1 MAQKSIHIRRTP
13 GQKIVRVIAYILCI
27 FLACLSLF
35 PFIIMVVNAT
45 RDTPSIQSSPI
56 SFLFG
61 SNLKRNFEIL
71 TSKDMFSP
79 WTGLKNSLIISVAAT
94 VLTVYFSTLTAYA
107 LVAYE
112 WKLKGPFFA
121 AILAVMMIP
130 ATVTSIGFYQFM
142 YRIKWTNNLLPLI
155 LPAIAAPGTVFF
167 MRQFMIPALP
177 MEIVQSA
184 RVDGASEF
192 RTFNQIVLPIMKP
205 AMATQAIFAFVAS
218 WNNLFIPQIL
228 LTKKRGLYHAH
239 HGVPAQRRH
248 LQGGVRRD
256 LSGHPADGAAHFR
269 HLFLPVQV
277 HHCRCRPGR
286 CEGVIHE
293 CPLAGYACRRVP
305 AAPG

>member
-79 WTGLKNSLIISVAAT
+79 WTGLKNSLIISVGAT

-228 LTKKRGLYHAH
+228 LTKKEVYTMPIMVSLLNGDIYKVEYGAIYLGILLTVLPIFVIYFALSKYIIA
-239 HGVPAQRRH
+239 GVA
-248 LQGGVRRD
+248 LGGVK
-256 LSGHPADGAAHFR
+256 
-269 HLFLPVQV
+269 
-277 HHCRCRPGR
+277 
-286 CEGVIHE
+286 E
-293 CPLAGYACRRVP
+293 
-305 AAPG
+305 

>member
-1 MAQKSIHIRRTP
+1 MAKRSIGIRRTP
-13 GQKIVRVIAYILCI
+13 GQKAFRVFAYALCI
-27 FLACLSLF
+27 FLAILSLF
-35 PFIIMVVNAT
+35 PFIIMLVNAT
-45 RDTPSIQSSPI
+45 RDTPSIQSNPI
-56 SFLFG
+56 SFVFG
-61 SNLKRNFEIL
+61 TNLKRNFEIL
-71 TSKDMFSP
+71 TGKEMFNP
-79 WTGLKNSLIISVAAT
+79 MVGLKNSIIISVGAT

-121 AILAVMMIP
+121 MILAVMMIP

-142 YRIKWTNNLLPLI
+142 YRIHWTNNLLPLI

-228 LTKKRGLYHAH
+228 LTKKEVYTMPIMVSLLNGDIYKVEYGAIYLGILLTVLPIFVIYFSLSKYIIA
-239 HGVPAQRRH
+239 GVA
-248 LQGGVRRD
+248 LGGVK
-256 LSGHPADGAAHFR
+256 
-269 HLFLPVQV
+269 
-277 HHCRCRPGR
+277 
-286 CEGVIHE
+286 E
-293 CPLAGYACRRVP
+293 
-305 AAPG
+305 

>member
-1 MAQKSIHIRRTP
+1 MAKHSIGIRRTP
-13 GQKIVRVIAYILCI
+13 GQKAFRVFAYALCI
-27 FLACLSLF
+27 FLAILSLF
-35 PFIIMVVNAT
+35 PFIIMLVNAT
-45 RDTPSIQSSPI
+45 RDTPSIQSNPI
-56 SFLFG
+56 SFVFG
-61 SNLKRNFEIL
+61 TNLKRNFEIL
-71 TSKDMFSP
+71 TGKEMFNP
-79 WTGLKNSLIISVAAT
+79 MVGLKNSIIISVSAT

-121 AILAVMMIP
+121 MILAVMMIP

-142 YRIKWTNNLLPLI
+142 YRIHWTNNLLPLI

-228 LTKKRGLYHAH
+228 LTKKEVYTMPIMVSLLNGDIYKVEYGAIYLGILLTVLPIFVIYFSLSQYIIA
-239 HGVPAQRRH
+239 GVA
-248 LQGGVRRD
+248 LGGVK
-256 LSGHPADGAAHFR
+256 
-269 HLFLPVQV
+269 
-277 HHCRCRPGR
+277 
-286 CEGVIHE
+286 E
-293 CPLAGYACRRVP
+293 
-305 AAPG
+305 

>member
-1 MAQKSIHIRRTP
+1 MAKKSIGIRRTP
-13 GQKIVRVIAYILCI
+13 GQKIFRVFAYILCI
-27 FLACLSLF
+27 FLACLSLV
-35 PFIIMVVNAT
+35 PFIIMLVNAT

-56 SFLFG
+56 SFVFG
-61 SNLKRNFEIL
+61 SNLKRNFQIL

-79 WTGLKNSLIISVAAT
+79 WVGLKNSLIISVCAT
-94 VLTVYFSTLTAYA
+94 ALTVYFSTLTAYA

-121 AILAVMMIP
+121 MILAVMMIP
-130 ATVTSIGFYQFM
+130 ATITSIGFYQFM
-142 YRIKWTNNLLPLI
+142 YRIGWTNNLLPLI

-228 LTKKRGLYHAH
+228 LTKKEVYTMPIMVSLLNGDIYKVEYGAIYLGILLTVLPIFVIYFALSKYIIA
-239 HGVPAQRRH
+239 GVA
-248 LQGGVRRD
+248 LGGVK
-256 LSGHPADGAAHFR
+256 
-269 HLFLPVQV
+269 
-277 HHCRCRPGR
+277 
-286 CEGVIHE
+286 E
-293 CPLAGYACRRVP
+293 
-305 AAPG
+305 

>member
-1 MAQKSIHIRRTP
+1 MAKKSIGIRRTP
-13 GQKIVRVIAYILCI
+13 GQKIFRVFAYVLCI

-35 PFIIMVVNAT
+35 PFIIMLVNAT

-56 SFLFG
+56 SFMFG
-61 SNLKRNFEIL
+61 SNLKRNFQIL

-79 WTGLKNSLIISVAAT
+79 WVGLKNSLIISVCAT
-94 VLTVYFSTLTAYA
+94 ALTVYFSTLTAYA

-121 AILAVMMIP
+121 MILAVMMIP
-130 ATVTSIGFYQFM
+130 ATITSIGFYQFM
-142 YRIKWTNNLLPLI
+142 YRIGWTNNLLPLI

-228 LTKKRGLYHAH
+228 LTKKEVYTMPIMVSLLNGDIYKVEYGAIYLGILLTVLPIFVIYFALSKYIIA
-239 HGVPAQRRH
+239 GVA
-248 LQGGVRRD
+248 LGGVK
-256 LSGHPADGAAHFR
+256 
-269 HLFLPVQV
+269 
-277 HHCRCRPGR
+277 
-286 CEGVIHE
+286 E
-293 CPLAGYACRRVP
+293 
-305 AAPG
+305 

>member
-1 MAQKSIHIRRTP
+1 MAKRSVGIRRTP
-13 GQKIVRVIAYILCI
+13 GQKAFRVFAYALCV
-27 FLACLSLF
+27 FLAILSLF
-35 PFIIMVVNAT
+35 PFIIMLVNAT
-45 RDTPSIQSSPI
+45 RDTPSIQSNPI
-56 SFLFG
+56 SFVFG
-61 SNLKRNFEIL
+61 TNLKRNFEIL
-71 TSKDMFSP
+71 TGKEMFNP
-79 WTGLKNSLIISVAAT
+79 LVGLKNSIIISVGAT

-121 AILAVMMIP
+121 MILAVMMIP

-142 YRIKWTNNLLPLI
+142 YRIHWTNNLLPLI

-228 LTKKRGLYHAH
+228 LTKKEVYTMPIMVSLLNGDIYKVEYGAIYLGILLTVLPIFVIYFALSKYIIA
-239 HGVPAQRRH
+239 GVA
-248 LQGGVRRD
+248 LGGVK
-256 LSGHPADGAAHFR
+256 
-269 HLFLPVQV
+269 
-277 HHCRCRPGR
+277 
-286 CEGVIHE
+286 E
-293 CPLAGYACRRVP
+293 
-305 AAPG
+305 

>member
-1 MAQKSIHIRRTP
+1 MAKKSIGIRRTP
-13 GQKIVRVIAYILCI
+13 GQKIFRVFAYILCI

-35 PFIIMVVNAT
+35 PFIIMLVNAT

-56 SFLFG
+56 SFMFG
-61 SNLKRNFEIL
+61 SNLKRNFQIL

-79 WTGLKNSLIISVAAT
+79 WVGLKNSLIISVCAT
-94 VLTVYFSTLTAYA
+94 ALTVYFSTLTAYA

-121 AILAVMMIP
+121 MILAVMMIP
-130 ATVTSIGFYQFM
+130 ATITSIGFYQFM
-142 YRIKWTNNLLPLI
+142 YRIGWTNNLLPLI

-228 LTKKRGLYHAH
+228 LTKKEVYTMPIMVSLLNGDIYKVEYGAIYLGILLTVLPIFVIYFSLSKYIIA
-239 HGVPAQRRH
+239 GVA
-248 LQGGVRRD
+248 LGGVK
-256 LSGHPADGAAHFR
+256 
-269 HLFLPVQV
+269 
-277 HHCRCRPGR
+277 
-286 CEGVIHE
+286 E
-293 CPLAGYACRRVP
+293 
-305 AAPG
+305 

>member
-1 MAQKSIHIRRTP
+1 MAKKPIGIRRTP
-13 GQKIVRVIAYILCI
+13 GQKAFRVFAYIVCI

-45 RDTPSIQSSPI
+45 RDTPSIQSSPV
-56 SFLFG
+56 SFVFG
-61 SNLKRNFEIL
+61 SNLAKNFKIL

-79 WTGLKNSLIISVAAT
+79 WTGLKNSIIISVGAT

-121 AILAVMMIP
+121 IILAVMMIP

-155 LPAIAAPGTVFF
+155 LPAIAVPGTVFF

-218 WNNLFIPQIL
+218 WNNLFIPSIL
-228 LTKKRGLYHAH
+228 LTNKDKYTMPIMVSLLNGDIYKVEYGAIYLGILLTVLPIFVIYFSLSKYIIA
-239 HGVPAQRRH
+239 GVA
-248 LQGGVRRD
+248 LGGVK
-256 LSGHPADGAAHFR
+256 
-269 HLFLPVQV
+269 
-277 HHCRCRPGR
+277 
-286 CEGVIHE
+286 E
-293 CPLAGYACRRVP
+293 
-305 AAPG
+305 

>member
-1 MAQKSIHIRRTP
+1 MAKKSIGIRRTP
-13 GQKIVRVIAYILCI
+13 GQKIFRVFAYILCI

-35 PFIIMVVNAT
+35 PFIIMLVNAT

-56 SFLFG
+56 SFMFG
-61 SNLKRNFEIL
+61 SNLKRNFQIL

-79 WTGLKNSLIISVAAT
+79 WVGLKNSLIISVCAT
-94 VLTVYFSTLTAYA
+94 ALTVYFSTLTAYA

-121 AILAVMMIP
+121 MILAVMMIP

-142 YRIKWTNNLLPLI
+142 YRIGWTNNLLPLI

-228 LTKKRGLYHAH
+228 LTKKEVYTMPIMVSLLNGDIYKVEYGAIYLGILLTVLPIFVIYFALSKYIIA
-239 HGVPAQRRH
+239 GVA
-248 LQGGVRRD
+248 LGGVK
-256 LSGHPADGAAHFR
+256 
-269 HLFLPVQV
+269 
-277 HHCRCRPGR
+277 
-286 CEGVIHE
+286 E
-293 CPLAGYACRRVP
+293 
-305 AAPG
+305 

>member
-1 MAQKSIHIRRTP
+1 MAKKSIGIRRTP
-13 GQKIVRVIAYILCI
+13 GQKIFRVFAYILCI

-35 PFIIMVVNAT
+35 PFIIMLVNAT

-56 SFLFG
+56 SFMFG
-61 SNLKRNFEIL
+61 SNLKRNFQIL

-79 WTGLKNSLIISVAAT
+79 WVGLKNSLIISVCAT
-94 VLTVYFSTLTAYA
+94 ALTVYFSTLTAYA

-121 AILAVMMIP
+121 MILAVMMIP
-130 ATVTSIGFYQFM
+130 ATITSIGFYQFM
-142 YRIKWTNNLLPLI
+142 YRIGWTNNLLPLI

-228 LTKKRGLYHAH
+228 LTKKEVYTMPIMVSLLNGDIYKVEYGAIYLGILLTVLPIFVIYCALSKYIIA
-239 HGVPAQRRH
+239 GVA
-248 LQGGVRRD
+248 LVGVK
-256 LSGHPADGAAHFR
+256 
-269 HLFLPVQV
+269 
-277 HHCRCRPGR
+277 
-286 CEGVIHE
+286 E
-293 CPLAGYACRRVP
+293 
-305 AAPG
+305 

>member
-1 MAQKSIHIRRTP
+1 MAKKSIGIRRTP
-13 GQKIVRVIAYILCI
+13 GQKAFRVFAYVLCI

-35 PFIIMVVNAT
+35 PFIIMLVNAT
-45 RDTPSIQSSPI
+45 RDTPSIQSNPI

-61 SNLKRNFEIL
+61 TNLKRNFEIL
-71 TSKDMFSP
+71 TSKEMFSP
-79 WTGLKNSLIISVAAT
+79 WVGLKNSLIISVCAT
-94 VLTVYFSTLTAYA
+94 ALTVYFSTLTAYA

-121 AILAVMMIP
+121 LILAVMMIP

-228 LTKKRGLYHAH
+228 LTKKEVYTMPIMVSLLNGDIYKVEYGAIYLGILLTVLPIFIIYFALSKYIIA
-239 HGVPAQRRH
+239 GVA
-248 LQGGVRRD
+248 LGGVK
-256 LSGHPADGAAHFR
+256 
-269 HLFLPVQV
+269 
-277 HHCRCRPGR
+277 
-286 CEGVIHE
+286 E
-293 CPLAGYACRRVP
+293 
-305 AAPG
+305 

>member
-1 MAQKSIHIRRTP
+1 MAKKTIGIRRTP
-13 GQKIVRVIAYILCI
+13 GQKAFRVFAYVLCI

-35 PFIIMVVNAT
+35 PFIIMLVNAT

-56 SFLFG
+56 SFMFG
-61 SNLKRNFEIL
+61 TNLMRNFQIL

-79 WTGLKNSLIISVAAT
+79 WTGLKNSVIISVGAT

-121 AILAVMMIP
+121 LILAVMMIP

-155 LPAIAAPGTVFF
+155 LPAIAAPSTVFF

-228 LTKKRGLYHAH
+228 LTKKEVYTMPIMVSLLNGDIYKVEYGAIYLGILLTVLPIFIIYFALSKYIIA
-239 HGVPAQRRH
+239 GVA
-248 LQGGVRRD
+248 LGGVK
-256 LSGHPADGAAHFR
+256 
-269 HLFLPVQV
+269 
-277 HHCRCRPGR
+277 
-286 CEGVIHE
+286 E
-293 CPLAGYACRRVP
+293 
-305 AAPG
+305 

>member
-1 MAQKSIHIRRTP
+1 MAKKSIGIRRTP
-13 GQKIVRVIAYILCI
+13 GQKIFRVFAYILCI

-35 PFIIMVVNAT
+35 PFIIMLVNAT

-56 SFLFG
+56 SFVFG
-61 SNLKRNFEIL
+61 SNLKRNFQIL

-79 WTGLKNSLIISVAAT
+79 WVGLKNSLIISVGAT
-94 VLTVYFSTLTAYA
+94 ALTVYFSTLTAYA

-121 AILAVMMIP
+121 MILAVMMIP

-142 YRIKWTNNLLPLI
+142 YRIGWTNNLLPLI

-228 LTKKRGLYHAH
+228 LTKKEVYTMPIMVSLLNGDIYKVEYGAIYLGILLTVLPIFVIYFALSKYIIA
-239 HGVPAQRRH
+239 GVA
-248 LQGGVRRD
+248 LGGVK
-256 LSGHPADGAAHFR
+256 
-269 HLFLPVQV
+269 
-277 HHCRCRPGR
+277 
-286 CEGVIHE
+286 E
-293 CPLAGYACRRVP
+293 
-305 AAPG
+305 

>member
-56 SFLFG
+56 SVMFG

-228 LTKKRGLYHAH
+228 LTKKEVYTMPIMVSLLNGDIYKVEYGAIYLGILLTVLPIFVIYFSLSKYIIA
-239 HGVPAQRRH
+239 GVA
-248 LQGGVRRD
+248 LGGVK
-256 LSGHPADGAAHFR
+256 
-269 HLFLPVQV
+269 
-277 HHCRCRPGR
+277 
-286 CEGVIHE
+286 E
-293 CPLAGYACRRVP
+293 
-305 AAPG
+305 

>member
-1 MAQKSIHIRRTP
+1 MAKKSIGIRRTP
-13 GQKIVRVIAYILCI
+13 AQKAFRVFAYVLCI

-35 PFIIMVVNAT
+35 PFIIMLVNAT
-45 RDTPSIQSSPI
+45 RDTPSIQSNPI
-56 SFLFG
+56 SFVFG
-61 SNLKRNFEIL
+61 SNLLRNFEIL
-71 TSKDMFSP
+71 TSKDMFNP
-79 WTGLKNSLIISVAAT
+79 WTGLKNSVIISVSAT
-94 VLTVYFSTLTAYA
+94 ALTVYFSTLTAYA

-121 AILAVMMIP
+121 MILAVMMIP

-205 AMATQAIFAFVAS
+205 AMATQAIFCFVGN
-218 WNNLFIPQIL
+218 WNNLFIPSIL
-228 LTKKRGLYHAH
+228 LTNRDKYTMPIMVSLLNGDVYKTEYGAIYLGILLTVLPIFVIYFALSKYIIA
-239 HGVPAQRRH
+239 GVA
-248 LQGGVRRD
+248 LGGVK
-256 LSGHPADGAAHFR
+256 
-269 HLFLPVQV
+269 
-277 HHCRCRPGR
+277 
-286 CEGVIHE
+286 E
-293 CPLAGYACRRVP
+293 
-305 AAPG
+305 

>member
-1 MAQKSIHIRRTP
+1 MAQKSFHIRRTP

-112 WKLKGPFFA
+112 WKLKGSFFA

-228 LTKKRGLYHAH
+228 LTKKEVYTMPIMVSLLNGDIYKVEYGAIYLGILLTVLPIFVIYFSLSKYIIA
-239 HGVPAQRRH
+239 GVA
-248 LQGGVRRD
+248 LGGVK
-256 LSGHPADGAAHFR
+256 
-269 HLFLPVQV
+269 
-277 HHCRCRPGR
+277 
-286 CEGVIHE
+286 E
-293 CPLAGYACRRVP
+293 
-305 AAPG
+305 

>member
-13 GQKIVRVIAYILCI
+13 GQKVVRVIAYILCI

-79 WTGLKNSLIISVAAT
+79 WTGLKNSLIISVGAT

-228 LTKKRGLYHAH
+228 LTKKEVYTMPIMVSLLNGDIYKVEYGAIYLGILLTVLPIFVIYFSLSKYIIA
-239 HGVPAQRRH
+239 GVA
-248 LQGGVRRD
+248 LGGVK
-256 LSGHPADGAAHFR
+256 
-269 HLFLPVQV
+269 
-277 HHCRCRPGR
+277 
-286 CEGVIHE
+286 E
-293 CPLAGYACRRVP
+293 
-305 AAPG
+305 

>member
-1 MAQKSIHIRRTP
+1 MAKKSIGIRRTP
-13 GQKIVRVIAYILCI
+13 GQKAFRVFAYVLCI

-35 PFIIMVVNAT
+35 PFIIMLVNAT
-45 RDTPSIQSSPI
+45 RDTPSIQSNPI
-56 SFLFG
+56 SFMFG
-61 SNLKRNFEIL
+61 TNLLRNFNIL

-79 WTGLKNSLIISVAAT
+79 WTGLKNSIIISVCAT
-94 VLTVYFSTLTAYA
+94 ALTVYFSTLTAYA

-121 AILAVMMIP
+121 LILAVMMIP

-184 RVDGASEF
+184 RVDGAAEF

-228 LTKKRGLYHAH
+228 LTKKEVYTMPIMVSLLNGDIYKVEYGAIYLGILLTVLPIFIIYFALSKYIIA
-239 HGVPAQRRH
+239 GVA
-248 LQGGVRRD
+248 LGGVK
-256 LSGHPADGAAHFR
+256 
-269 HLFLPVQV
+269 
-277 HHCRCRPGR
+277 
-286 CEGVIHE
+286 E
-293 CPLAGYACRRVP
+293 
-305 AAPG
+305 

>member
-1 MAQKSIHIRRTP
+1 MAQRSIHIRRTP

-177 MEIVQSA
+177 MEIVQSS

-192 RTFNQIVLPIMKP
+192 RTFNQLVLPIMKP

-228 LTKKRGLYHAH
+228 LTKKEVYTMPIMVSLLNGDIYKVEYGAIYLGILLTVLPIFVIYFSLSRYIIA
-239 HGVPAQRRH
+239 GVA
-248 LQGGVRRD
+248 LGGVK
-256 LSGHPADGAAHFR
+256 
-269 HLFLPVQV
+269 
-277 HHCRCRPGR
+277 
-286 CEGVIHE
+286 E
-293 CPLAGYACRRVP
+293 
-305 AAPG
+305 

>member
-56 SFLFG
+56 SFMFG

-79 WTGLKNSLIISVAAT
+79 WTGLKNSLIISVGAT

-130 ATVTSIGFYQFM
+130 ATITSIGFYQFM

-228 LTKKRGLYHAH
+228 LTKKEVYTMPIMVSLLNGDIYKVEYGAIYLGILLTVLPIFVIYFALSKYIIA
-239 HGVPAQRRH
+239 GVA
-248 LQGGVRRD
+248 LGGVK
-256 LSGHPADGAAHFR
+256 
-269 HLFLPVQV
+269 
-277 HHCRCRPGR
+277 
-286 CEGVIHE
+286 E
-293 CPLAGYACRRVP
+293 
-305 AAPG
+305 

>member
-1 MAQKSIHIRRTP
+1 MAKKSIGIRRTP
-13 GQKIVRVIAYILCI
+13 GQKAFRVFAYVLCI

-35 PFIIMVVNAT
+35 PFIIMLVNAT
-45 RDTPSIQSSPI
+45 RDTPSIQSNPI
-56 SFLFG
+56 SFMFG
-61 SNLKRNFEIL
+61 TNLLRNFNIL

-79 WTGLKNSLIISVAAT
+79 WTGLKNSIIISVFAT
-94 VLTVYFSTLTAYA
+94 ALTVYFSTLTAYA

-121 AILAVMMIP
+121 LILAVMMIP

-184 RVDGASEF
+184 RVDGAAEF

-228 LTKKRGLYHAH
+228 LTKKEVYTMPIMVSLLNGDIYKVEYGAIYLGILLTVLPIFIIYFALSKYIIA
-239 HGVPAQRRH
+239 GVA
-248 LQGGVRRD
+248 LGGVK
-256 LSGHPADGAAHFR
+256 
-269 HLFLPVQV
+269 
-277 HHCRCRPGR
+277 
-286 CEGVIHE
+286 E
-293 CPLAGYACRRVP
+293 
-305 AAPG
+305 

>member
-1 MAQKSIHIRRTP
+1 MAQRSIHIRRTP

-56 SFLFG
+56 SFMFG

-228 LTKKRGLYHAH
+228 LTKKEVYTMPIMVSLLNGDIYKVEYGAIYLGILLTVLPIFVIYFSLSKYIIA
-239 HGVPAQRRH
+239 GVA
-248 LQGGVRRD
+248 LGGVK
-256 LSGHPADGAAHFR
+256 
-269 HLFLPVQV
+269 
-277 HHCRCRPGR
+277 
-286 CEGVIHE
+286 E
-293 CPLAGYACRRVP
+293 
-305 AAPG
+305 

>member
-1 MAQKSIHIRRTP
+1 MAKKSIGIRRTP
-13 GQKIVRVIAYILCI
+13 GQKIFRVFAYILCI

-35 PFIIMVVNAT
+35 PFIIMLVNAT

-56 SFLFG
+56 SFVFG
-61 SNLKRNFEIL
+61 SNLKRNFQIL

-79 WTGLKNSLIISVAAT
+79 WVGLKNSLIISVCAT
-94 VLTVYFSTLTAYA
+94 ALTVYFSTLTAYA

-121 AILAVMMIP
+121 MILAVMMIP
-130 ATVTSIGFYQFM
+130 ATITSIGFYQFM
-142 YRIKWTNNLLPLI
+142 YRIGWTNNLLPLI

-228 LTKKRGLYHAH
+228 LTKKEVYTMPIDIYKVEYGAIYLGILLTVLPIFVIYFALSKYIIA
-239 HGVPAQRRH
+239 GVA
-248 LQGGVRRD
+248 LGGVK
-256 LSGHPADGAAHFR
+256 
-269 HLFLPVQV
+269 
-277 HHCRCRPGR
+277 
-286 CEGVIHE
+286 E
-293 CPLAGYACRRVP
+293 
-305 AAPG
+305 

>member
-1 MAQKSIHIRRTP
+1 MAKKSIGIRRTP
-13 GQKIVRVIAYILCI
+13 GQKIFRVFAYILCI

-35 PFIIMVVNAT
+35 PFIIMLVNAT

-56 SFLFG
+56 SFVFG
-61 SNLKRNFEIL
+61 SNLKRNFQIL

-79 WTGLKNSLIISVAAT
+79 WVGLKNSLIISVCAT
-94 VLTVYFSTLTAYA
+94 ALTVYFSTLTAYA

-121 AILAVMMIP
+121 MILAVMMIP
-130 ATVTSIGFYQFM
+130 ATITSIGFYEFM
-142 YRIKWTNNLLPLI
+142 YRIGWTNNLLPLI

-228 LTKKRGLYHAH
+228 LTKKEVYTMPIMVSLLNGDIYKVEYGAIYLGILLTVLPIFVIYFALSKYIIA
-239 HGVPAQRRH
+239 GVA
-248 LQGGVRRD
+248 LGGVK
-256 LSGHPADGAAHFR
+256 
-269 HLFLPVQV
+269 
-277 HHCRCRPGR
+277 
-286 CEGVIHE
+286 E
-293 CPLAGYACRRVP
+293 
-305 AAPG
+305 

>member
-1 MAQKSIHIRRTP
+1 MAKKSIGIRRTP
-13 GQKIVRVIAYILCI
+13 GQKIFRVFAYSLCI
-27 FLACLSLF
+27 FRACQSLF
-35 PFIIMVVNAT
+35 PFIIMLVNAT

-56 SFLFG
+56 SFMFG
-61 SNLKRNFEIL
+61 SNLKRNFQIL

-79 WTGLKNSLIISVAAT
+79 WVGLKNSLIISVCAT
-94 VLTVYFSTLTAYA
+94 ALTVYFSTLTAYA

-121 AILAVMMIP
+121 MILAVMMIP
-130 ATVTSIGFYQFM
+130 ATITSIGFYQFM
-142 YRIKWTNNLLPLI
+142 YRIGWTNNLLPLI

-228 LTKKRGLYHAH
+228 LTKKEVYTMPIMVSLLNGDIYKVEYGAIYLGILLTVLPIFVIYFALSKYIIA
-239 HGVPAQRRH
+239 GVA
-248 LQGGVRRD
+248 LGGVK
-256 LSGHPADGAAHFR
+256 
-269 HLFLPVQV
+269 
-277 HHCRCRPGR
+277 
-286 CEGVIHE
+286 E
-293 CPLAGYACRRVP
+293 
-305 AAPG
+305 

>member
-1 MAQKSIHIRRTP
+1 MAKKSIGIRRTP
-13 GQKIVRVIAYILCI
+13 GQKIFRVFAYILCI

-35 PFIIMVVNAT
+35 PFIIMLVNAT

-56 SFLFG
+56 SFVFG
-61 SNLKRNFEIL
+61 SNLKRNFQIL

-79 WTGLKNSLIISVAAT
+79 WVGLKNSLIISVCAT
-94 VLTVYFSTLTAYA
+94 ALTVYFSTLTAYA

-121 AILAVMMIP
+121 MILAVMMIP
-130 ATVTSIGFYQFM
+130 ATITSIGFYQFM
-142 YRIKWTNNLLPLI
+142 YRIGWTNNLLPLI

-205 AMATQAIFAFVAS
+205 AMATQAIFAFVGS
-218 WNNLFIPQIL
+218 WNNLFMPSIL
-228 LTKKRGLYHAH
+228 LTNKDKYTMPIMVSLLNGDIYKTEYGAIYLGLLLTVLPIFVVYFALSKYIIA
-239 HGVPAQRRH
+239 GVA
-248 LQGGVRRD
+248 LGGVK
-256 LSGHPADGAAHFR
+256 
-269 HLFLPVQV
+269 
-277 HHCRCRPGR
+277 
-286 CEGVIHE
+286 E
-293 CPLAGYACRRVP
+293 
-305 AAPG
+305 

>member
-27 FLACLSLF
+27 FLACLF

-228 LTKKRGLYHAH
+228 LTKKEVYTMPIMVSLLNGDIYKVEYGAIYLGILLTVLPIFVIYFSLSKYIIA
-239 HGVPAQRRH
+239 GVA
-248 LQGGVRRD
+248 LGGVK
-256 LSGHPADGAAHFR
+256 
-269 HLFLPVQV
+269 
-277 HHCRCRPGR
+277 
-286 CEGVIHE
+286 E
-293 CPLAGYACRRVP
+293 
-305 AAPG
+305 

>member
-1 MAQKSIHIRRTP
+1 MAKNTIGIRRTP
-13 GQKIVRVIAYILCI
+13 GQKAFRVFAYVLCI

-35 PFIIMVVNAT
+35 PFIIMLVNAT
-45 RDTPSIQSSPI
+45 RDTPSIQSNPI
-56 SFLFG
+56 SFMFG
-61 SNLKRNFEIL
+61 TNLPRNFQIL
-71 TSKDMFSP
+71 TGKNMFSP
-79 WTGLKNSLIISVAAT
+79 WTGLKNSAIISVGAT

-112 WKLKGPFFA
+112 WKLKGIFFA
-121 AILAVMMIP
+121 LILAVMMIP

-155 LPAIAAPGTVFF
+155 LPAIAAPSTVFF

-228 LTKKRGLYHAH
+228 LTKKEVYTMPIMVSLLNGDIYKVEYGAIYLGILLTVLPIFIIYFALSKYIIA
-239 HGVPAQRRH
+239 GVA
-248 LQGGVRRD
+248 LGGVK
-256 LSGHPADGAAHFR
+256 
-269 HLFLPVQV
+269 
-277 HHCRCRPGR
+277 
-286 CEGVIHE
+286 E
-293 CPLAGYACRRVP
+293 
-305 AAPG
+305 

>member
-1 MAQKSIHIRRTP
+1 MAQRSIHIRRTP
-13 GQKIVRVIAYILCI
+13 GQKIVRVIAYILCV

-228 LTKKRGLYHAH
+228 LTKKEVYTMPIMVSLLNGDIYKVEYGAIYLGILLTVLPIFVIYFSLSKYIIA
-239 HGVPAQRRH
+239 GVA
-248 LQGGVRRD
+248 LGGVK
-256 LSGHPADGAAHFR
+256 
-269 HLFLPVQV
+269 
-277 HHCRCRPGR
+277 
-286 CEGVIHE
+286 E
-293 CPLAGYACRRVP
+293 
-305 AAPG
+305 